1 MNDDIAITSDKQT
14 RATDVNFI
22 SVFEASKLSSL
33 ESDGL
38 LGLSPK
44 TYSKGKKSG
53 EQIHLLVNELKK
65 DGIIDHAIFS
75 MYLQD

>member
-1 MNDDIAITSDKQT
+1 MNDDIAITADKKT

-22 SVFEASKLSSL
+22 SVFEASSLSSL

-44 TYSKGKKSG
+44 TYRKGKKSG
-53 EQIHLLVNELKK
+53 E
-65 DGIIDHAIFS
+65 
-75 MYLQD
+75 